1 MLCFE
6 RDLLENILS
15 QERVVL
21 SQREGQVVSLVAQG
35 LMNKEIP
42 PRCVVIVAPFNYLGS
57 P

>member
-1 MLCFE
+1 VLCFE

-35 LMNKEIP
+35 LENKEIP